1 MHLICGFTSFFQMGF
16 NFCYVL
22 EAFGCST
29 PHLRLYNL
37 IKSSRRY
44 FALALHHIV
53 SCLPSCPDVLDSEV
67 SEVACVILDLPLFLS
82 EATIV
87 TAVFSAFVLIILAP
101 TDWWSLISQVDYST
115 RIDARYREC
124 YIIVHVT

>member
-1 MHLICGFTSFFQMGF
+1 VGFSF
-16 NFCYVL
+16 CHVL

-29 PHLRLYNL
+29 PQLHLYNL

-53 SCLPSCPDVLDSEV
+53 SCLPTCPDVLDSEV
-67 SEVACVILDLPLFLS
+67 TGVACVILDLPLLLS
-82 EATIV
+82 EATSV
-87 TAVFSAFVLIILAP
+87 TAICLAYVLIILAP
-101 TDWWSLISQVDYST
+101 TDWWSLISQVGYST
-115 RIDARYREC
+115 RIDARYIEY